1 MPSSLEIFEQ
11 KFNSLNVNK
20 KPGIYTV
27 GKAPHKPVL
36 LLSIILLNRNNRM
49 DLANINTGLQLREM
63 WNSLWGLLEYEH
75 PGSLHMPLYHMKSE
89 GFWNIRFRTET
100 HAQPKSVGQF
110 DVMAESISLA
120 PELIELLQEENSRN
134 VLINALLNGGYF
146 SYLEIQNLKTFI
158 ATVDKSFEY
167 EEKVVS
173 MVREEFRFEPPTMT
187 EELSASMRDASFRRG
202 VLASYNETCAVCGM
216 RIISSSGVS
225 VIDAA
230 HILPFHRFKN
240 DNIRNGLALCKSH
253 HWLFDHGLISV
264 DTHYN
269 TLVADSIE
277 IEMPANVLRQYH
289 RAPITLPREPE
300 KYPAPAALEWHR
312 NNVFGG

>member
-1 MPSSLEIFEQ
+1 MPSPLDIYEK
-11 KFNSLNVNK
+11 KFKSLNVNK
-20 KPGIYTV
+20 KSGIYTV

-89 GFWNIRFRTET
+89 GFWNIRFKTEPP
-100 HAQPKSVGQF
+100 AQVKSLSGF
-110 DVMAESISLA
+110 DSVAERVSLD
-120 PELIELLQEENSRN
+120 PELVQLLEHEDSRN
-134 VLINALLNGGYF
+134 VLISALLNGGYF
-146 SYLEIQNLKTFI
+146 SDLEILRLREFI
-158 ATVDKSFEY
+158 ASVDKSFEY

-173 MVREEFRFEPPTMT
+173 MVREEFRFEAPVMA
-187 EELSASMRDASFRRG
+187 EDLSAPMRDASFRRG

-216 RIISSSGVS
+216 RIISSSGIS

-277 IEMPANVLRQYH
+277 IEMPVNVLRQYH
-289 RAPITLPREPE
+289 RAPIILPREAE
-300 KYPAPAALEWHR
+300 KYPAPAALKWHR
-312 NNVFGG
+312 ENVFAD